1 MTKVSLDFRMM
12 NKEHFDDLD
21 NKFDV
26 GPQPEDVEIVESTPR
41 KMRKVQESSPKEDQ
55 QKDYQYARAQL
66 YDIVEKMQES
76 INDAMDVAHDSQHP
90 RAYEVVFQGAK
101 AAADVVDKLADL
113 QKKMKDLSV
122 EEEQKIQQTNTQ
134 NNIYM
139 SGSTADLLKML
150 KDTKD
155 K

>member
-1 MTKVSLDFRMM
+1 MA
-12 NKEHFDDLD
+12 KEHFDDLD
-21 NKFDV
+21 EKFDV
-26 GPQPEDVEIVESTPR
+26 EPQPEDVEIVEQTPK
-41 KMRKVQESSPKEDQ
+41 KMKKVQETSPKEDQ

-113 QKKMKDLSV
+113 QKKMKDLSA
-122 EEEQKIQQTNTQ
+122 EEEQKVQQTNTQ

-139 SGSTADLLKML
+139 SGSTADLIKML
-150 KDTKD
+150 KETKD

>member
-1 MTKVSLDFRMM
+1 MT
-12 NKEHFDDLD
+12 KEHFDDLD

-26 GPQPEDVEIVESTPR
+26 EPQPEDVEIVESTPR
-41 KMRKVQESSPKEDQ
+41 KMRKVQESNPKEDQ

-113 QKKMKDLSV
+113 QKKMKDLSAEDEV
-122 EEEQKIQQTNTQ
+122 KVQQTNTQ

-139 SGSTADLLKML
+139 SGSTADLIKML

>member
-1 MTKVSLDFRMM
+1 MT
-12 NKEHFDDLD
+12 KEHFDELD
-21 NKFDV
+21 DKFDV
-26 GPQPEDVEIVESTPR
+26 EPQSEDVEIVQQTPR
-41 KMRKVQESSPKEDQ
+41 KMRKVQESDPKQDQ

-113 QKKMKDLSV
+113 QKKMKDLNV
-122 EEEQKIQQTNTQ
+122 EEEQKVQQTNTQ

-139 SGSTADLLKML
+139 SGSTADLIKML
-150 KDTKD
+150 KESKD